1 MVLPYSLILKHSTL
15 ALCAIAYLG
24 ARPLPF
30 MKFRQLSLLHCLV
43 LADCYVARAFF
54 LQEYCLLPSCRL
66 DHLKG
71 FILSLRPDFNSILLS
86 SLD

>member
-1 MVLPYSLILKHSTL
+1 MVLPYSLILKHLAL

-43 LADCYVARAFF
+43 LADCYVALEFYLR
-54 LQEYCLLPSCRL
+54 ECSLLPSCRL

-71 FILSLRPDFNSILLS
+71 FFL
-86 SLD
+86 